1 MTDPANPADPKQD
14 IIGRQASALDSISE
28 VANGLLEFLKAQ
40 SQATEQ
46 AIAMANSVR
55 KRAPSLDDV
64 RTMTAGLPKEDR
76 DEIEKAMT
84 SEHPN
89 EAVRLLKEK
98 VKRDGDRL
106 VSRPVQPLAQE
117 QADALKRLENCILFK
132 NGKTVRDASQQ
143 VVAVVNFIESFCAW
157 LDSVVDM
164 LPMEKPDESIDG
176 FGRALR
182 CMGFIK
188 NHLGV
193 LDQEHPVDP
202 TRLML
207 NEIFS
212 SFQMDQGTSSV
223 IDIVH
228 YAASTMP
235 ELADAVMSLT
245 GHEYPEGVSGL
256 SRWQMARKVVK
267 DARMEDQALGHLANK
282 LMDTAAFQTHL
293 FNAMEEVYVRD
304 PENPMAPA
312 RVWLD
317 AMSTYDGPLEQ
328 GWSAIALTLGAS
340 LDKLE
345 AVHQEDKA
353 QSPDEKPVLK

>member
-28 VANGLLEFLKAQ
+28 VASGLLEFLKAQ
-40 SQATEQ
+40 SQATDQ
-46 AIAMANSVR
+46 AIAMANSARREAR
-55 KRAPSLDDV
+55 KPSLDDV
-64 RTMTAGLPKEDR
+64 RTMTAGLPKGDR

-84 SEHPN
+84 AKNPE

-98 VKRDGDRL
+98 VEQDGKRL
-106 VSRPVQPLAQE
+106 VSRPAQAPALE
-117 QADALKRLENCILFK
+117 QAAALKRLENCTLFK

-164 LPMEKPDESIDG
+164 LPMEKPDESLDG

-202 TRLML
+202 TMRML
-207 NEIFS
+207 RDIFGQ
-212 SFQMDQGTSSV
+212 FGMDEGHSSV

-228 YAASTMP
+228 YAASSMP

-245 GHEYPEGVSGL
+245 GHEYPESVSGL
-256 SRWQMARKVVK
+256 ARWQMARKVVK
-267 DARMEDQALGHLANK
+267 DGRTEDQALGHLANK
-282 LMDTAAFQTHL
+282 LMNTPEFRAHVAK
-293 FNAMEEVYVRD
+293 AMDSTFLPTPGE
-304 PENPMAPA
+304 PLGPA
-312 RVWLD
+312 RAFLE
-317 AMSTYDGPLEQ
+317 AMRSYDGPLDA
-328 GWSAIALTLGAS
+328 GWCAIALS
-340 LDKLE
+340 LEESIE
-345 AVHQEDKA
+345 ALDTVEEA
-353 QSPDEKPVLK
+353 PSPAE

>member
-1 MTDPANPADPKQD
+1 MTDPANTADPKQD

-28 VANGLLEFLKAQ
+28 VASGLLQFLKAQ
-40 SQATEQ
+40 SEATDQ
-46 AIAMANSVR
+46 AIAMANSAR

-64 RTMTAGLPKEDR
+64 RAMTAGLPKEDR
-76 DEIEKAMT
+76 DEIEKAIT
-84 SEHPN
+84 SKNPS

-98 VKRDGDRL
+98 VEQDGKRL

-117 QADALKRLENCILFK
+117 QAAALKRLENCTLFK

-164 LPMEKPDESIDG
+164 LPMEKPDESLDG

-235 ELADAVMSLT
+235 ELADAIMSLT
-245 GHEYPEGVSGL
+245 GHEYPESVSGL
-256 SRWQMARKVVK
+256 ARWQMARKVVK
-267 DARMEDQALGHLANK
+267 DGRAEDQALGHLANK
-282 LMDTAAFQTHL
+282 LMSAPEFRGHVAKAVEHACLSSGRTMSPKTVGVMV
-293 FNAMEEVYVRD
+293 NPVRD
-304 PENPMAPA
+304 FLE
-312 RVWLD
+312 
-317 AMSTYDGPLEQ
+317 AMRSYQGPLEA
-328 GWSAIALTLGAS
+328 GWCAIALSLEEPIEA
-340 LDKLE
+340 LDKEPL
-345 AVHQEDKA
+345 
-353 QSPDEKPVLK
+353 